1 MENMA
6 SNIDLLPTFAS
17 ILGMPLQGGPID
29 GVDVSELLLGEDKPV
44 RKEMLY
50 YRDKNLAAYR
60 SGRWKLHRTLE
71 GKPNPALY
79 DLETDIGEAHDL
91 YQEKPEIAAELEAE
105 IRPCLCVPDPKPL
118 TEYDENHPYIVA
130 LYDKS
135 DAG

>member
-1 MENMA
+1 M
-6 SNIDLLPTFAS
+6 
-17 ILGMPLQGGPID
+17 
-29 GVDVSELLLGEDKPV
+29 
-44 RKEMLY
+44 
-50 YRDKNLAAYR
+50 
-60 SGRWKLHRTLE
+60 E

-91 YQEKPEIAAELEAE
+91 YQEKPEIAAELEARAREFSGRLGDECGGISGSE